1 MQGGV
6 ECLDGVMLVFAHGS
20 ESFFHRMLNKP
31 DSSGVHVGHDHG
43 TLDLDQLGS
52 VVKVNSN
59 QTRNTF
65 EEEVELQKDSF
76 NNPSLVFAASLDRA
90 GEIDAINIK
99 REPFRQSREG
109 RFGNLLVKTRTAS
122 DIDIIF
128 VRRCLKDNIRPGCV
142 SKEGSGLLIFVKSV
156 LKEVDDIRTRVMASD
171 KVGRG
176 ILKWTRRMIIEEI
189 MGMA

>member
-1 MQGGV
+1 M
-6 ECLDGVMLVFAHGS
+6 DGVMLVFAQGS
-20 ESFFHRMLNKP
+20 ESFFHGMLNKP

-59 QTRNTF
+59 QARNTF

-90 GEIDAINIK
+90 GQIDAINIK

-109 RFGNLLVKTRTAS
+109 RFGNWFYNYTSSQIHICLNCH
-122 DIDIIF
+122 IF
-128 VRRCLKDNIRPGCV
+128 CKDL
-142 SKEGSGLLIFVKSV
+142 EMSV
-156 LKEVDDIRTRVMASD
+156 VDEYLDLNT
-171 KVGRG
+171 
-176 ILKWTRRMIIEEI
+176 
-189 MGMA
+189 